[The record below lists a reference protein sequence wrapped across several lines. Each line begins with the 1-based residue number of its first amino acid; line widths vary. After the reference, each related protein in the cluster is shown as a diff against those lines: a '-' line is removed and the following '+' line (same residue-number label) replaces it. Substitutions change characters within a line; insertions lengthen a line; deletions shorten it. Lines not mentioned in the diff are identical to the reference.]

1 MNLKDLIRQLD
12 GAVVPRGVKK
22 FFDIEIVWYH
32 LATLIRTHSDWN
44 ILQSRIFLRIL
55 CNIRLNIFDWS
66 IFRNIIV

>member
-32 LATLIRTHSDWN
+32 LVVFIKPNSDWN
-44 ILQSRIFLRIL
+44 S
-55 CNIRLNIFDWS
+55 
-66 IFRNIIV
+66 